1 MVKGNMKQSPGDR
14 IFQIVIHAF
23 VIFWVILCLLPFM
36 RVISQA
42 LSSTQYV
49 MAGDITIFPKGVT
62 LEHVKYV
69 FTESGAFL
77 DALWVSI
84 KATVVYTV
92 LALTFTILTAYPLS
106 RPSFGARKILYRY
119 FVFTMIFNGGIM
131 PTYLVVKQMGLVDT
145 FWALIIPM
153 LISVYNMIIVVTSF
167 RSTPVE
173 FEEAAKIDGAS
184 NFKIL
189 FSIMIPLN
197 KPTLA
202 VILLYYAV
210 YRWNGWF
217 DAMMYTNDKSLR
229 TIQLFAKNVI
239 EQGNS
244 AITRI
249 ATSSPTTCIKAATV
263 LIAIA
268 PILVLYP
275 FLQKYFVKGAMI
287 GGVKG

>member
-1 MVKGNMKQSPGDR
+1 MVKGKIKQSAGDR
-14 IFQIVIHAF
+14 IFQIFAHGF
-23 VIFWVILCLLPFM
+23 VAFWVVLCLLPFL

-42 LSSTQYV
+42 LSSTEYV
-49 MAGDITIFPKGVT
+49 LSGEITIFPKGFT

-77 DALWVSI
+77 DALWISV

-106 RPSFGARKILYRY
+106 RPCFGARNILYRY
-119 FVFTMIFNGGIM
+119 FVFTMIFNGGVM
-131 PTYLVVKQMGLVDT
+131 PTYLVVKQLGLLDT
-145 FWALIIPM
+145 FWALIIPT

-173 FEEAAKIDGAS
+173 YEEAAKIDGAS

-189 FSIMIPLN
+189 FSVMIPLN

-210 YRWNGWF
+210 YRWNGWY
-217 DAMMYTNDKSLR
+217 DAMMYTNDRSLR
-229 TIQLFAKNVI
+229 TIQLFAKSVI
-239 EQGNS
+239 EQGNT

-275 FLQKYFVKGAMI
+275 FLQKYFVKGALI
-287 GGVKG
+287 GGIKG